1 VRTGLMILSCVLHGA
16 VVTTA
21 LGFGVYAGRRLQAPA
36 PVVQIATTHPS
47 TPAAAAAAHEPPA
60 VVVEAVVEAM
70 VDAELLLPEPPEAL
84 PPPPSVDEQTPWR
97 QPRSP
102 SLAKVRRPRPPAP
115 AAAPS
120 PLPPAEPAPSPAA
133 PEALPD
139 VDAEP
144 RADNEPPSYPEEARR
159 RGQEGTVV
167 VLAEVAADGLVLAVS
182 LQTPSPH
189 PELNR
194 EALRAVRRWR
204 FEPARS
210 GGVAVAVATPVVV
223 VFRLEER
230 R

>member
-21 LGFGVYAGRRLQAPA
+21 LGFGVYVGRRLPSPA
-36 PVVQIATTHPS
+36 PVVQIATSHPS
-47 TPAAAAAAHEPPA
+47 APAAAAAAHEPPA

-70 VDAELLLPEPPEAL
+70 VDAELLIPEPPAAL
-84 PPPPSVDEQTPWR
+84 PPLPSVDEQMPWR
-97 QPRSP
+97 QPRQP
-102 SLAKVRRPRPPAP
+102 SLAKVRSQSPAAP

-144 RADNEPPSYPEEARR
+144 RADNEPPRYPEEARR

-167 VLAEVAADGLVLAVS
+167 VLAEVGADGLVVAVS

-204 FEPARS
+204 FEPARR

-223 VFRLEER
+223 VFRLEDR